1 MKEVETLG
9 PPFRDAE
16 RLNPD
21 VRAAL
26 FAAIPVILLEALTDL
41 VPVAGFLIALPLSIG
56 VYLLQGSLVSRYAH
70 ADPRYAD
77 ASQGQVIGL
86 AARSALWTGAVIS
99 PLAALVSLLVGT
111 TTTAGLLLLWLP
123 GVVAGTVLDLLINL
137 GFTMLG
143 SWLGLRA
150 TGKQAISNSCL
161 GVAAGV
167 AMIWLLVAVL
177 TVVGILA
184 VVPHG

>member
-1 MKEVETLG
+1 MKEGLTLVS
-9 PPFRDAE
+9 PYQDAE
-16 RLNPD
+16 RLYPD
-21 VRAAL
+21 IRAAL
-26 FAAIPVILLEALTDL
+26 LVAIPVILFEALTDL

-70 ADPRYAD
+70 ADPRYAG
-77 ASQGQVIGL
+77 ANQGQVIGL
-86 AARSALWTGAVIS
+86 AARSALWTGVVIS

-111 TTTAGLLLLWLP
+111 TTTAGLLILWLP
-123 GVVAGTVLDLLINL
+123 GVVIGTVLDLLINL
-137 GFTMLG
+137 GFTILG

-150 TGKQAISNSCL
+150 TGKQAISSSCL

-167 AMIWLLVAVL
+167 AVTWLLVAVL